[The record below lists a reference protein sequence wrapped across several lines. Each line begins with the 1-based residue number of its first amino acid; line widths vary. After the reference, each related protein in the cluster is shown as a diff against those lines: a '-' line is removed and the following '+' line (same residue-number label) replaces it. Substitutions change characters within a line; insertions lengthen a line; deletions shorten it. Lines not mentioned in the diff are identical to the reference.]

1 MDAGRVTFLL
11 ILLLCT
17 AWISI
22 GQAIQGGIPVS
33 SDLAVTSAATNNKR
47 MVIINRKLL
56 KGFMKGAAEG
66 SYTSK
71 FSSINSK
78 CGNKNLAAGGCE
90 QSVTHF
96 SNEVEDHDQS
106 GFVAFNADYHAPR
119 HHPPKNN

>member
-22 GQAIQGGIPVS
+22 GQATQGGIPVS

-56 KGFMKGAAEG
+56 KRDAEG
-66 SYTSK
+66 STSK
-71 FSSINSK
+71 FSSTNSK

-96 SNEVEDHDQS
+96 SNEVEDNHDQS